1 MKTTMTKTMVMLGS
15 VMLLAVAATVVK
27 SQTAASIVKDAAFE
41 PDKDKLRALPANI
54 EVVQPTHFPQA
65 PAKIKHVQDGDSLAR
80 TVGRNVTFRDLM
92 AEAYDCNPGCVV
104 LPADAPKG
112 GFDFL
117 VTTSPKTRKHLRLAI
132 ETQLGYTAS
141 SETRDTAVLVLRVK
155 ETSLPGLTVSTAG
168 EEDVNYRDGKLY
180 FQRQPLSVI
189 FKGLEDGLALP
200 VVDQTGL
207 TNSYDFSV
215 VWNDKVMQAMREGQF
230 NLNGVQQAMN
240 DLGLELKSDTARM
253 EMFTVK
259 KAH

>member
-1 MKTTMTKTMVMLGS
+1 MAAIGGVILMTV
-15 VMLLAVAATVVK
+15 AVTVVK
-27 SQTAASIVKDAAFE
+27 SQTAGSGVKDTYFE

-65 PAKIKHVQDGDSLAR
+65 TAKIKHVHDDKDSLAR
-80 TVGRNVTFRDLM
+80 TVGRNVTFRDLI
-92 AEAYDCNPGCVV
+92 AEAYDCNPGNVV
-104 LPADAPKG
+104 LPPDAPKD

-141 SETRDTAVLVLRVK
+141 SETRDTTVLVLRIK
-155 ETSLPGLTVSTAG
+155 EPALPGLTVSTTG
-168 EEDVNYRDGKLY
+168 EEDVSYSDGKLH
-180 FQRQPLSVI
+180 FQHQPISVM

-207 TNSYDFSV
+207 TNNYDFSV
-215 VWNDKVMQAMREGQF
+215 VWSDKAMEAMRGGQF
-230 NLNGVQQAMN
+230 SLDGVQKALN
-240 DLGLELKSDTARM
+240 SLGLELKSDTARV

-259 KAH
+259 KTN

>member
-1 MKTTMTKTMVMLGS
+1 M
-15 VMLLAVAATVVK
+15 AVAVTVVK
-27 SQTAASIVKDAAFE
+27 SQTAALTVKDADFE

-65 PAKIKHVQDGDSLAR
+65 TAKIRHVHDEGDALAR

-117 VTTSPKTRKHLRLAI
+117 ITTAPKTRKHLRLAI

-141 SETRDTAVLVLRVK
+141 SETRDTAVLTLRVK
-155 ETSLPGLTVSTAG
+155 DAALPGLTVSTTG
-168 EEDVNYRDGKLY
+168 EEDVNYREGKLH
-180 FQRQPLSVI
+180 FQHQPISVM

-207 TNSYDFSV
+207 TNCYAFSV
-215 VWNDKVMQAMREGQF
+215 VWSDKAMQAMRGGQF
-230 NLNGVQQAMN
+230 NLDGVQKAMN
-240 DLGLELKSDTARM
+240 SLGLELKSDTARV

-259 KAH
+259 KTH